1 MADNSSTEK
10 GPFFRWSDA
19 FSSLTL
25 HIPVVG
31 PAGVAVDDGGRSGYY
46 GGPKRS
52 LKGFRMRLHWIDVV
66 IVLGYLLSVSLIGV
80 LLSRRASKNL
90 NSYLLGGK
98 ELPWYLL
105 GLSNASGMFDIS
117 GTMWLVTI
125 MFVYGLKSVWLPWL
139 WPTFNQIFLMIY
151 LSMWLRRSNVTTGA
165 QWIGTRFGKGAGAQL
180 SHTIVVVFAIVG
192 CLGFMAYGFVG
203 LGKFI
208 LIFIP
213 WEVVSPYV
221 PFRVPADYV
230 PHVYGLAFTI
240 VAVFYTILGG
250 MRSIVLADLVQYIIM
265 TVSALIIGGIAMHHL
280 STHPLAVPAGW
291 DTPFFGWNLGLDWKG
306 IIDGVN
312 AKIASDQFSWFT
324 IIMMLMLFKG
334 IGASAAG
341 PAPNYDMQK
350 ILATRS
356 PREAAM
362 MSGFVSVVLFPV
374 RYFMVVG
381 FAVLGLLY
389 YNRLNLLVAGEVD
402 FEQILPSAISE
413 FAPVG
418 VVGCLLAGL
427 LAAFLGTF
435 SGTLNAAQAYIVNDL
450 YLKYIRPDASNR
462 RVAFVNYATGLLVVA
477 VSIVLG
483 VFAQDVNSLLQW
495 IVSALYGGYVASNVL
510 KWYWWRFNGHGYF
523 WGMVAGLVPA
533 LIFPLVFK
541 ETLELYYFPLLFALS
556 VAGCLIGTYAT
567 KPTDEKTLI
576 AFYRNVRPWGF
587 WRPIREKTVALYP
600 DFEANRGFGRDMF
613 NVVVG
618 TIWQTALV
626 LLPMYV
632 ILLRWSRAVIVAGI
646 IVLTSWIL
654 KRNWY
659 DRLAEEATAEPE
671 PAAG

>member
-1 MADNSSTEK
+1 MK
-10 GPFFRWSDA
+10 
-19 FSSLTL
+19 L
-25 HIPVVG
+25 HGIDIAIVV
-31 PAGVAVDDGGRSGYY
+31 A
-46 GGPKRS
+46 
-52 LKGFRMRLHWIDVV
+52 
-66 IVLGYLLSVSLIGV
+66 YLVSVSLIGV
-80 LLSRRASKNL
+80 VLSRRASRNL

-139 WPTFNQIFLMIY
+139 WPTFNQIFLMVY

-165 QWIGTRFGKGAGAQL
+165 QWIGTRFGRGLGAQL

-192 CLGFMAYGFVG
+192 CLGFMAYGFIG

-208 LIFIP
+208 QIFIP
-213 WEVVSPYV
+213 WESVSAYV
-221 PFRVPADYV
+221 PFEVPAQYV
-230 PHVYGLAFTI
+230 PHVYGIAFTI

-250 MRSIVLADLVQYIIM
+250 MRSIVLADLVQYLIM
-265 TVSALIIGGIAMHHL
+265 TVSAVVIGAIAMREL
-280 STHPLAVPAGW
+280 SSHALVVPEGW
-291 DTPFFGWNLGLDWKG
+291 YNPFFGWRLGLDWTG
-306 IIDGVN
+306 IIDDVN
-312 AKIASDQFSWFT
+312 NKIAGDQFSWFT

-374 RYFMVVG
+374 RYLMVVG

-389 YNRLNLLVAGEVD
+389 YDRLNLIVAGRVD

-413 FAPVG
+413 FAPLG
-418 VVGCLLAGL
+418 VMGCLLAGL

-435 SGTLNAAQAYIVNDL
+435 SGTLNAAQAYLVNDL
-450 YLKYIRPDASNR
+450 YLKYIRPDADNR
-462 RVAFVNYATGLLVVA
+462 RVAFINYGAGIIIVV
-477 VSIVLG
+477 VSVILG

-495 IVSALYGGYVASNVL
+495 IVAALYGGYVASNVL

-533 LIFPLVFK
+533 LVFPLVFK
-541 ETLELYYFPLLFALS
+541 QTLALYYFPVLFVLS
-556 VAGCLIGTYAT
+556 LGGCLIGTYAT
-567 KPTDEKTLI
+567 APTDEKTLI
-576 AFYRNVRPWGF
+576 SFYRSVRPWGF
-587 WRPIREKTVALYP
+587 WGPVHRKVVSLDPAFQE
-600 DFEANRGFGRDMF
+600 NRSFGRDMS
-613 NVVVG
+613 NVVIG
-618 TIWQTALV
+618 TIWQTSLV

-632 ILLRWSRAVIVAGI
+632 ILLNWSGAVVAVGI
-646 IVLTSWIL
+646 IAVTSWIL
-654 KRNWY
+654 KKNWY
-659 DRLAEEATAEPE
+659 DLLGKEAVTE
-671 PAAG
+671 PAGPEVAGGELEAVTD

>member
-1 MADNSSTEK
+1 MK
-10 GPFFRWSDA
+10 
-19 FSSLTL
+19 L
-25 HIPVVG
+25 HGVDIAIVV
-31 PAGVAVDDGGRSGYY
+31 A
-46 GGPKRS
+46 
-52 LKGFRMRLHWIDVV
+52 
-66 IVLGYLLSVSLIGV
+66 YLLTVSLIGV
-80 LLSRRASKNL
+80 LLSRRASKSL

-139 WPTFNQIFLMIY
+139 WPTFNQIFLMMF
-151 LSMWLRRSNVTTGA
+151 LSAWLRRSNVTTGA
-165 QWIGTRFGKGAGAQL
+165 QWIGTRFGQGLGTQL
-180 SHTIVVVFAIVG
+180 SHGVVVIFAIIN
-192 CLGFMAYGFVG
+192 CLGFMAYAFVG

-208 LIFIP
+208 QIFVP
-213 WEVVSPYV
+213 WETVAPYV
-221 PFRVPADYV
+221 PFSVPDQYV
-230 PHVYGLAFTI
+230 PHLYGLAFTV

-265 TVSALIIGGIAMHHL
+265 TVSAVIIAGIAMHEL
-280 STHPLAVPAGW
+280 SARALIVPEGW
-291 DTPFFGWNLGLDWKG
+291 HTPFFGWNLNLDWSA
-306 IIDGVN
+306 IIADVN
-312 AKIASDQFSWFT
+312 NKIASDQFSLFT
-324 IIMMLMLFKG
+324 IVMMLMLFKG

-350 ILATRS
+350 ILSTRS
-356 PREAAM
+356 PREAAL

-374 RYFMVVG
+374 RYLMVVG

-389 YNRLNLLVAGEVD
+389 YDRLNLVVAGKVD

-418 VVGCLLAGL
+418 LMGCLLAGL

-450 YLKYIRPDASNR
+450 YLKYIQPNAPNR
-462 RVAFVNYATGLLVVA
+462 RVAFISYAAGVVIVA

-483 VFAQDVNSLLQW
+483 IFAQDVNSLLQW
-495 IVSALYGGYVASNVL
+495 IVSGLYGGYVAANML

-533 LIFPLVFK
+533 LIFPKVFPN
-541 ETLELYYFPLLFALS
+541 TLALYYFPALFLLSLI
-556 VAGCLIGTYAT
+556 GCLIGTYAS

-587 WRPIREKTVALYP
+587 WGPIRRKVIAMDPAFQE
-600 DFEANRGFGRDMF
+600 NRNFNRDMF

-618 TIWQTALV
+618 TIWQTSLV

-632 ILLRWSRAVIVAGI
+632 VLMNWRAAGI
-646 IVLTSWIL
+646 VVGVVVATSAVLKKS
-654 KRNWY
+654 WY
-659 DRLAEEATAEPE
+659 DQLDKES
-671 PAAG
+671 AG